1 MFEGLQEDQL
11 AGAIEAL
18 LFVSDEPV
26 STVTLA
32 DMLEVDLVRVEQA
45 IAELKESFENDGRGI
60 ELREVAGGWRLYTK
74 PIYHELLQEYVLSWD
89 TRKLSQAALETLAI
103 VAYTQPVTRASI
115 VSIRGVISDSPIA
128 SLIEKGLIR
137 EAGTM
142 NAPGNP
148 ILYTTTRTFLEK
160 FGLASIN
167 DLPPLEQFAADDE
180 TRAFI
185 NERLSIAHYDGA
197 AEPEQALDNLESI
210 NIQQSLADAL
220 AAQLGLVEKIDF
232 GSLVFETD
240 DE

>member
-32 DMLEVDLVRVEQA
+32 DMLEVDLVRVELA
-45 IAELKESFENDGRGI
+45 VSALKESLASNGRGI

-74 PIYHELLQEYVLSWD
+74 PIYHELLNEYVLSWD

-115 VSIRGVISDSPIA
+115 VAIRGVISDSPIA

-167 DLPPLEQFAADDE
+167 DLPPLEQFAADEE

-197 AEPEQALDNLESI
+197 TEPEQALDNLESI

>member
-1 MFEGLQEDQL
+1 MFEGLKENQL

-26 STVTLA
+26 SAVTLA
-32 DMLEVDLVRVEQA
+32 DMLEIELVQVEQA
-45 IAELKESFENDGRGI
+45 VSKLKESLESDDRGI
-60 ELREVAGGWRLYTK
+60 ELREVAGGWRLYSK
-74 PIYHELLQEYVLSWD
+74 PRFHDLLQEFVLSWD

-115 VSIRGVISDSPIA
+115 VAIRGVISDSPIA

-148 ILYTTTRTFLEK
+148 ILYTTTRAFLEK

-167 DLPPLEQFAADDE
+167 ELPPLDQFAADEE
-180 TRAFI
+180 TKAFI

-197 AEPEQALDNLESI
+197 SESEQALDQLESV

>member
-32 DMLEVDLVRVEQA
+32 DMLEVDLVKVEQA
-45 IAELKESFENDGRGI
+45 VSALKESLAGDGRGI
-60 ELREVAGGWRLYTK
+60 EIREVAGGWRLYTK
-74 PIYHELLQEYVLSWD
+74 PIYHELLNEYVLSWD

-115 VSIRGVISDSPIA
+115 VAIRGVISDSPIA

-167 DLPPLEQFAADDE
+167 DLPPLEQFAADEE

-185 NERLSIAHYDGA
+185 NERLSIAHYEGA
-197 AEPEQALDNLESI
+197 TEPEQALDNLESI

>member
-26 STVTLA
+26 SAVTLA
-32 DMLEVDLVRVEQA
+32 DMLEVDLVKVEQA
-45 IAELKESFENDGRGI
+45 VSALKDSLAGDGRGI
-60 ELREVAGGWRLYTK
+60 EIREVAGGWRLYTK
-74 PIYHELLQEYVLSWD
+74 PIYHELLNEYVLSWD

-115 VSIRGVISDSPIA
+115 VAIRGVISDSPIA

-167 DLPPLEQFAADDE
+167 DLPPLEQFAADEE

-185 NERLSIAHYDGA
+185 NERLSIAHYEGA
-197 AEPEQALDNLESI
+197 TEPEQALDNLESI

>member
-26 STVTLA
+26 STITLA
-32 DMLEVDLVRVEQA
+32 DMLEVDLVKAEQA
-45 IAELKESFENDGRGI
+45 VSALKESLVDDSRGI

-74 PIYHELLQEYVLSWD
+74 PIYHELLNEYVLSWD

-115 VSIRGVISDSPIA
+115 VAIRGVISDSPIA

-167 DLPPLEQFAADDE
+167 DLPPLEQFAPDEE

-197 AEPEQALDNLESI
+197 TEPEQALDNLESI
-210 NIQQSLADAL
+210 NVQQSLADAL

>member
-1 MFEGLQEDQL
+1 MFEGLREDQL

-45 IAELKESFENDGRGI
+45 IAQLEEALGSDDRGI
-60 ELREVAGGWRLYTK
+60 ELREVAGGWRFYSK
-74 PIYHELLQEYVLSWD
+74 PQFHELLQEFVLSWD

-115 VSIRGVISDSPIA
+115 VAIRGVISDSPIA

-137 EAGTM
+137 EAGTL
-142 NAPGNP
+142 NAPGSP

-167 DLPPLEQFAADDE
+167 DLPPLEQFAPDE
-180 TRAFI
+180 ETKAFI

-197 AEPEQALDNLESI
+197 SAEELALDQLESI

>member
-32 DMLEVDLVRVEQA
+32 DMLEVDLVKAEQA
-45 IAELKESFENDGRGI
+45 VSALKESLVDDSRGI

-74 PIYHELLQEYVLSWD
+74 PIYHELLNEYVLSWD

-115 VSIRGVISDSPIA
+115 VAIRGVISDSPIA

-167 DLPPLEQFAADDE
+167 DLPPLEQFAPDEE

-197 AEPEQALDNLESI
+197 TEPEQALDNLESI
-210 NIQQSLADAL
+210 NVQQSLADAL